1 MSGFRLDAT
10 GIVAG
15 LLFIAVG
22 GAFMLDRLDVWTV
35 DLRYL
40 WPAVLIALGAVVLL
54 RATIVRR
61 G

>member
-1 MSGFRLDAT
+1 MSGIRLDAT

-15 LLFIAVG
+15 LIFIAIG
-22 GAFMLDRLDVWTV
+22 GAFVLDRLDLWTV

-40 WPAVLIALGAVVLL
+40 WPAVLIALGAIVML
-54 RATIVRR
+54 RATLARR